1 MVENQAIYAHIMIP
15 VNWYRDDSLWF
26 RDTIM
31 VSQDEL
37 IATIFER
44 CVNHLQ
50 TKYQGILNEYQ
61 VNMNQYHM
69 NQYIH
74 TDGYNTILLPVQ
86 VDEAKYWAKLQAVH
100 QFDFV
105 LTKRPV
111 LNQNQNQNRQ
121 QVNQNPNQIQVNE
134 CCVIL

>member
-1 MVENQAIYAHIMIP
+1 
-15 VNWYRDDSLWF
+15 
-26 RDTIM
+26 M
-31 VSQDEL
+31 VSQDEI

-50 TKYQGILNEYQ
+50 KKYPNILNEYQ

-86 VDEAKYWAKLQAVH
+86 VDEAKYYAKLQPVH
-100 QFDFV
+100 RFDFV

-111 LNQNQNQNRQ
+111 FNQNQNQM
-121 QVNQNPNQIQVNE
+121 NQNQNQVQVNE